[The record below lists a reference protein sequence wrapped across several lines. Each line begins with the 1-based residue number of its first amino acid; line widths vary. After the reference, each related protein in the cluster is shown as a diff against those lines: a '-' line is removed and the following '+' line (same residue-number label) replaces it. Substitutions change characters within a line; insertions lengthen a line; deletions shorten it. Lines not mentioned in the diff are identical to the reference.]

1 MHQKR
6 RTFDVYFVNWSQDWM
21 GIVSYM
27 SNRPNWQIQNPR
39 DFRHAMDMKFYDFL
53 TEYRE
58 LRTHCGQRDK
68 LGFCPDASHTGA
80 ARDTSRQNVRGGRC
94 LNHCTKGAK
103 YALRSTVQTTLAK
116 AINGNTL
123 KAVIVEAH
131 PYALS
136 GVPTASST
144 YQSVRTDISISTAET
159 PGEVLYYVDTTV
171 TNGQQKKIPKRKKLS
186 VNDNIVCCQ
195 NLLLNQ
201 TVSLTITYSVQLK
214 QS

>member
-1 MHQKR
+1 MYTSLTGAKTGWALFH
-6 RTFDVYFVNWSQDWM
+6 
-21 GIVSYM
+21 I
-27 SNRPNWQIQNPR
+27 SNRPNWKIQNPH
-39 DFRHAMDMKFYDFL
+39 DFRHAMDMKFSEFL
-53 TEYRE
+53 TYRD

-116 AINGNTL
+116 AINGNNL

-136 GVPTASST
+136 GAPTASST

-201 TVSLTITYSVQLK
+201 TVVDNRIFSATKTKLRIQKLP
-214 QS
+214 

>member
-1 MHQKR
+1 MYTSLTGAKTGWALFH
-6 RTFDVYFVNWSQDWM
+6 
-21 GIVSYM
+21 I
-27 SNRPNWQIQNPR
+27 SNRPNWQISEINLDSAQVRRKLALLVILR
-39 DFRHAMDMKFYDFL
+39 DNVYAAGDVFY
-53 TEYRE
+53 
-58 LRTHCGQRDK
+58 
-68 LGFCPDASHTGA
+68 
-80 ARDTSRQNVRGGRC
+80 N
-94 LNHCTKGAK
+94 CTKGAK
-103 YALRSTVQTTLAK
+103 YALHSTVQTTLAK
-116 AINGNTL
+116 AINGNNL

-136 GVPTASST
+136 GAPTASST

-201 TVSLTITYSVQLK
+201 TVVDNRIFSATKTKLRIQKLLK
-214 QS
+214 TRFQVKTEEEKN